1 MSEMLLTA
9 YDGAILGPIA
19 KLLGWVMNGVYY
31 LMDQIGIGNV
41 GLSIIIF
48 TIIIYLLL
56 FPLTYKQQKFSKLS
70 QKMQPELNAINKK
83 YQGKKDQAS
92 MMAMQQETQ
101 AVYEKY
107 GVSMMAKYGV
117 SPTGSCVQMLIQMPL
132 LFALYR
138 VFMNVPAYVSG
149 IKNLFTQPLGGNAT
163 SLVDGIMA
171 TEGYQDTMT
180 NLVSTL
186 KITTQPVANFTV
198 SDPTAIANS
207 IVDVTYK
214 MNSSGWD
221 ALKDAFPALSSEIS
235 STYETVSHVNNFFG
249 MNISDT
255 PLHVIT
261 SSFSAGAYLMVI
273 AALLVPIISY
283 LTQVLNIKLMPQA
296 TASGN
301 DQSDAMAQQMKMM
314 NRMMPLFSLVMCF
327 TVPVGLGIYW
337 IAGAVVRVVQQYF
350 LNKHFEK
357 MNLEDI
363 IKKNQEKAK
372 KKREKMGIAENQI
385 SNAAKM
391 NTRQMVDANKKQLSS
406 AEKELEIEKA
416 NAAKSK
422 AKAGSMSAKANMV
435 RDFNE
440 RNNRK

>member
-107 GVSMMAKYGV
+107 GVSMM
-117 SPTGSCVQMLIQMPL
+117 GSCVQMLIQMPL

-261 SSFSAGAYLMVI
+261 SSFSAGAYLMV
-273 AALLVPIISY
+273 ISY

-435 RDFNE
+435 REFNE